1 MKKISTANYLRLIN
15 YPFATAPL
23 AATILSLT
31 IGGHSIAQGQ
41 NIQLSNLGTTQP
53 GFVINGINA
62 GDGSGVT
69 VSGAGDVN
77 GDGLAD
83 VIIGA
88 PNADPNGLNSA
99 GQSFVVFGKT
109 DGAMV
114 DLSNLGSGGFRIDG
128 ANSNDVFGVSVSGAG
143 DVNGDGLADLI
154 VGAILADP
162 NGVYNAG
169 ASFVIFGKTSNT
181 TVSLNN
187 LGTGG
192 FRIDGFTSSILSGR
206 SVSGAGDVNG
216 DGLADLIVGANYA
229 EPTGDSAEGES
240 YVVFGK
246 ADSSSI
252 ILNNLGSGGFRIE
265 GIDEDDQS
273 GFSVSGAG
281 DVNGDGLADLIVGAY
296 AADPNGVVLSG
307 ESYVIFGK
315 SNGTTV
321 ELSNLGIGGFRLDG
335 IDNSDRSGRSVSG
348 AGDVNGDGL
357 ADLIVG
363 ASYADYSAGECYVVF
378 GKMNLTTVDLD
389 NLGSEG
395 FRIDGIDSY
404 DYAGASVSGAG
415 DVNGDGLADLIVGA
429 SSADPNGNSNAGESY
444 VVFGKTN
451 GTPVDLATLG
461 TGGFQIN
468 GIDGGDSS
476 GFSVSGA
483 GDVNGD
489 GSADLIVG
497 AFNADPNGA
506 SSAGESYVIFSP
518 ATPPVSAT
526 YTAMSPPGNAPRQ
539 AVGITGDGSNDS
551 TPDGRAFIDFSRG
564 SIISTQTVT
573 LTRSNSS
580 ILNLTDTANVLWQ
593 LQTNRTGWSFA
604 KLTFIYTDTEI
615 AGLTEADL
623 ILYQA
628 SSPEGPWS
636 PVPGLLLQP
645 ERNQISGNVSTL
657 GYFALSVGSVPV
669 ETFDSWRL
677 N

>member
-1 MKKISTANYLRLIN
+1 MRPQYSDI
-15 YPFATAPL
+15 PL
-23 AATILSLT
+23 AAATLAFCLAGASTLP
-31 IGGHSIAQGQ
+31 AQ
-41 NIQLSNLGTTQP
+41 NIQLSGLGTTHP
-53 GFVINGINA
+53 GFMINGINA

-109 DGAMV
+109 DGAVV

-128 ANSNDVFGVSVSGAG
+128 AKSNDVFGVSVSGAG

-192 FRIDGFTSSILSGR
+192 FSIDGFTSSILSGR

-296 AADPNGVVLSG
+296 AADPNGVVLAG
-307 ESYVIFGK
+307 ESYVVFGK
-315 SNGTTV
+315 TNGTTV
-321 ELSNLGIGGFRLDG
+321 ELSNLGIGGFRIDG

-363 ASYADYSAGECYVVF
+363 ASYADSSAGECYVVF
-378 GKMNLTTVDLD
+378 GKMNLTTVDPE
-389 NLGSEG
+389 NLGTEG

-404 DYAGASVSGAG
+404 DYAGTSVSGAG

-444 VVFGKTN
+444 VVFGKTDS
-451 GTPVDLATLG
+451 TPVNLATLG
-461 TGGFQIN
+461 TGGFQID
-468 GIDGGDSS
+468 GIDSGDSS

-489 GSADLIVG
+489 GLADLIVG

-518 ATPPVSAT
+518 TTPPVSAT
-526 YTAMSPPGNAPRQ
+526 YTAMSPQGNAPRLQ
-539 AVGITGDGSNDS
+539 VGITGDGSNHS
-551 TPDGRAFIDFSRG
+551 TPDSRASIDFSRG

-573 LTRSNSS
+573 LTRSNSN
-580 ILNLTDTANVLWQ
+580 IQNLPNTANVLWQ
-593 LQTNRTGWSFA
+593 IQSNRTGWSFA
-604 KLTFIYTDTEI
+604 DVSFLYTDAEI
-615 AGLTEADL
+615 AGLSEAEL

-636 PVPGLLLQP
+636 PVPGLTLKP
-645 ERNQISGNVSTL
+645 ERNQISGNISTVGFFAINQPPVSIDTL
-657 GYFALSVGSVPV
+657 DFWL
-669 ETFDSWRL
+669 L